1 MREPGALEYSSGSQ
15 VHRYAAPV
23 AGTFAYSPS
32 YHTLSSPSTH
42 KKQNALD
49 THHTLCYNVRD
60 NQEVR
65 RTVPKVKYQ
74 EHAFGAK
81 GLLIIKQANEIIA
94 QYAAQ
99 GYVLTLRQLYY
110 QFVSRDLIANK
121 VTEYK
126 RLGSIINDAR
136 LAGLIDWH
144 SIEDRTRNL
153 AAMPHWDGP
162 ESIVSACAAQFAIDK
177 WDRQPLRIEVW
188 IEKEALAGVFER
200 ICRDLDV
207 PYLSCRGYTSQSEMW
222 VASQRVLQHCRK
234 GQLVHILH
242 FGDHDPS
249 GLDMTR
255 DIQDRLRIFGCD
267 MKLERLALN
276 MDQVE
281 RYAPPPNPAKE
292 TDSRFAGYI
301 ERFGGESWELDA
313 LEPSVLSDLVRAR
326 VYALRDLNLWE
337 SAIAEED
344 EHKRLLKAASS
355 KWAEVVAFLEE

>member
-1 MREPGALEYSSGSQ
+1 MA
-15 VHRYAAPV
+15 
-23 AGTFAYSPS
+23 
-32 YHTLSSPSTH
+32 
-42 KKQNALD
+42 KI
-49 THHTLCYNVRD
+49 
-60 NQEVR
+60 
-65 RTVPKVKYQ
+65 KYQ

-81 GLLIIKQANEIIA
+81 SLVAIEQANAIIA

-153 AAMPHWDGP
+153 AAMPHWDSP
-162 ESIVSACAAQFAIDK
+162 ESIVGSCAAQFAIDK
-177 WDRQPLRIEVW
+177 WERQPLRIEVW

-200 ICRDLDV
+200 ICRDLDI

-222 VASQRVLQHCRK
+222 VASQRILWHCRK
-234 GQLVHILH
+234 GQSVRILH

-267 MKLERLALN
+267 MQLERLALN

-281 RYAPPPNPAKE
+281 QYEPPPNPAKE

-313 LEPSVLSDLVRAR
+313 LEPSVLSSLVSDR
-326 VYALRDLNLWE
+326 VLELRDSDLWE
-337 SAIAEED
+337 ATTAEEA
-344 EHKRLLKAASS
+344 EHKRLLQAVSNR
-355 KWAEVVAFLEE
+355 WGDVVAFLEE